1 MNSPKKTAIKFC
13 RRFQTFDAEC
23 FFGPRRMQGE
33 YIDQS
38 ALKAPLK
45 SRTTQVDGN
54 RTVVGTTGLLRGTM
68 AKRSVTM
75 VVVMTAISLK

>member
-1 MNSPKKTAIKFC
+1 
-13 RRFQTFDAEC
+13 
-23 FFGPRRMQGE
+23 MQGE